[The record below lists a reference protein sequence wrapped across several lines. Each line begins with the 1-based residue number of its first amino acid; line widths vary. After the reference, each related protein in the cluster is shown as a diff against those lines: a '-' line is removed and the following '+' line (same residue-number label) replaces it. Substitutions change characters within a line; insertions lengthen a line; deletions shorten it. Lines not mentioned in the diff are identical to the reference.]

1 MRSRPPSPPP
11 HARPVDV
18 HDVRVALLLH
28 ELVLVRERDAVDA
41 LRLPFVLRGVAE
53 CDLGDAH
60 ARRVHCRIKRLAHLA
75 IGVYSGRADLHDA
88 LRERCPGF
96 TFVADGA
103 ERDACRIAILDDDA
117 GDVAPRKALALIVL
131 SPGRGAQR
139 APTLTL
145 PRDTFLADPAN
156 YLAFAAGLAEAAV
169 HASQL
174 EVEVGY
180 LTQIAELMAM
190 TDASAV
196 SERITRTVLNLLG
209 LARGTLFIHDPRLE
223 RYVVSFTNDEAVRDT
238 GEFLPGIPQSLLQRA
253 LSSGQSFASDEAMIV
268 IPLQVEDDL
277 VGVIKVP
284 IASDA
289 VVDADAAANVSRY
302 IGAVASVLGNIYQ
315 LTRSQDLAMRD
326 DLTKAFNR
334 RFFESYL
341 DEEIERSR
349 RYGSLFSIIF
359 LDLDELKT
367 VNDSYGHLAGSRT
380 LQEVAKRILAA
391 VRGIDKVVRFGG
403 DEFCIILPQ
412 TDQEQAA
419 AVANRVH
426 KAMIGSPYHL
436 DPDIEVSIT
445 ASFGI
450 ATYPTHA
457 MTKDD
462 LIRQAD
468 LAMYRVKS
476 TTKNAVGVA
485 IVEPVTRPA
494 TL

>member
-1 MRSRPPSPPP
+1 M
-11 HARPVDV
+11 AQLTI
-18 HDVRVALLLH
+18 A
-28 ELVLVRERDAVDA
+28 
-41 LRLPFVLRGVAE
+41 
-53 CDLGDAH
+53 
-60 ARRVHCRIKRLAHLA
+60 
-75 IGVYSGRADLHDA
+75 VYSGRADLHDA

-96 TFVADGA
+96 TFVSEGP
-103 ERDACRIAILDDDA
+103 EREGCRIAVIDDDSDA
-117 GDVAPRKALALIVL
+117 DPKKAVARIVL
-131 SPGRGAQR
+131 GRGAQR
-139 APTLTL
+139 APGRL
-145 PRDTFLADPAN
+145 PVDRATFLADPSN
-156 YLAFAAGLAEAAV
+156 FLAFAVDLAEAAV

-223 RYVVSFTNDEAVRDT
+223 RYVVSFTNDAATHDT

-253 LSSGQSFASDEAMIV
+253 LSSGSSFAGDAHMVV
-268 IPLQVEDDL
+268 IPLQVEHDL
-277 VGVIKVP
+277 VGIIKVP
-284 IASDA
+284 LAAEDS
-289 VVDADAAANVSRY
+289 VDADAAANVSRY
-302 IGAVASVLGNIYQ
+302 IGTVASVLGNIYQ

-367 VNDSYGHLAGSRT
+367 VNDFYGHLTGSRT

-412 TDQEQAA
+412 TDQEQAL
-419 AVANRVH
+419 AVANRVR
-426 KAMIGSPYHL
+426 KAMTGTAYHL
-436 DPDIEVSIT
+436 EPDIDISIT

-457 MTKDD
+457 ITKDD

-468 LAMYRVKS
+468 QAMYRVKS

-485 IVEPVTRPA
+485 TVEPVTRPA
-494 TL
+494 TY